1 MKYKIKQQE
10 AQTIVRIEVSK
21 NEELITRELNNL
33 IQTPMRGLFVPHFKK
48 GHLLVQYVLEYT
60 APHSISLMQYL
71 NNTITKRNFHYILSQ
86 IVALVNGLQLKN
98 MSLNNLILDMR
109 YVFINPNT
117 KELNFLYVP
126 VLSGQ
131 VSTDVLAF
139 IRSILQSA
147 NPDANENTKYF
158 SDFSAFCASQ
168 ERFSVEAFRNYLV
181 KQDKG
186 AAAILKNL
194 MIGQSGFITNK
205 RYEYVDHY
213 HDRADEFRLGQT
225 SKSDDDGTTLLSD
238 NGLYDDYAEDE
249 GTALL
254 DEEGTALLTEDDGTT
269 LLDQNS
275 NWTSTS
281 PVYQRFPYLIRC
293 SSGER
298 IDINKP
304 AFRLGKERQYVD
316 YFITNNNAVSRSHA
330 DIITRGN
337 RYFVIDLNTT
347 NYTYINGRII
357 PPNSETEIYD
367 GNILKLANEEFE
379 FHVQ

>member
-1 MKYKIKQQE
+1 VKFKIKQQQ
-10 AQTIVRIEVSK
+10 AQTIVRIEISR

-33 IQTPMRGLFVPHFKK
+33 IQTSMRGLFVPHLKK

-60 APHSISLMQYL
+60 APHSISIMQYL
-71 NNTITKRNFHYILSQ
+71 QNTISKRNFHFILAQ
-86 IVALVNGLQLKN
+86 IVALVNGLKLKN
-98 MSLNNLILDMR
+98 MSLNNLVLDMR

-168 ERFSVEAFRNYLV
+168 ERFSVESFRNYLV

-194 MIGQSGFITNK
+194 MIGQSGFMTNK

-213 HDRADEFRLGQT
+213 QERDDEFG
-225 SKSDDDGTTLLSD
+225 SSDSSDDDGTTLLSD
-238 NGLYDDYAEDE
+238 NGLYADYADDE

-254 DEEGTALLTEDDGTT
+254 DEEGTALLTEDEGTT
-269 LLDQNS
+269 LLDQGFGWNS
-275 NWTSTS
+275 T
-281 PVYQRFPYLIRC
+281 PKVRQHYPYLIRC
-293 SSGER
+293 STGER
-298 IDINKP
+298 IEINKP

-330 DIITRGN
+330 DIVTRGN
-337 RYFVIDLNTT
+337 RYFVVDLNTT

-357 PPNSETEIYD
+357 PPNSETELFD

>member
-1 MKYKIKQQE
+1 MKFKIKQQQ
-10 AQTIVRIEVSK
+10 AQTIVRIEISR

-33 IQTPMRGLFVPHFKK
+33 IQTSMRGLFVPHLKK

-60 APHSISLMQYL
+60 APHSISIMQYL
-71 NNTITKRNFHYILSQ
+71 QNTISKRNFHFILAQ

-98 MSLNNLILDMR
+98 MSLNNLVLDMR

-194 MIGQSGFITNK
+194 MIGQSGFMTNK

-213 HDRADEFRLGQT
+213 HERDDEFGV
-225 SKSDDDGTTLLSD
+225 SDDADDDGTTLLSD
-238 NGLYDDYAEDE
+238 NGLYSDYADDE

-254 DEEGTALLTEDDGTT
+254 DEEGTALLTEDEGTT
-269 LLDQNS
+269 LLDQGG
-275 NWTSTS
+275 WEST
-281 PVYQRFPYLIRC
+281 PKVRQHYPYLIRC
-293 SSGER
+293 STGER
-298 IDINKP
+298 IEINKP

-330 DIITRGN
+330 DIVTRGN
-337 RYFVIDLNTT
+337 RYFVVDLNTT

-357 PPNSETEIYD
+357 PPNSETELFD